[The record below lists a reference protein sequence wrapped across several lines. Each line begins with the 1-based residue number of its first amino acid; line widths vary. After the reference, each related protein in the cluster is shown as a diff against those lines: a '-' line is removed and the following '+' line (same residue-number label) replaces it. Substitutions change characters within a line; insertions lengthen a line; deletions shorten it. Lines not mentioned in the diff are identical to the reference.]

1 MWLATKVDFFRCNY
15 MFGLHKSY
23 LIAIITDVSQNHN
36 WIRYSFCYITASW
49 NSMNGFLCKHSQF
62 KTKSLEVFFASSL
75 SKFHEQVFSQTIR
88 IIFFL
93 HICKWDMQFKS
104 AFISVFLLMI
114 LFIWNYIRT
123 CMKLK
128 LHKYNWRPF
137 LKLVMHFYV
146 CMFCLSCAWSL
157 NIIISSSNVVIIW
170 PHC

>member
-1 MWLATKVDFFRCNY
+1 MDKIIFCN
-15 MFGLHKSY
+15 
-23 LIAIITDVSQNHN
+23 
-36 WIRYSFCYITASW
+36 ITAKKNQASLL
-49 NSMNGFLCKHSQF
+49 NENLF
-62 KTKSLEVFFASSL
+62 KTQSLDVFCVIAR
-75 SKFHEQVFSQTIR
+75 EIPWTVFVQTIR

-93 HICKWDMQFKS
+93 HICKWDMQFES
-104 AFISVFLLMI
+104 AFISIFLLVI